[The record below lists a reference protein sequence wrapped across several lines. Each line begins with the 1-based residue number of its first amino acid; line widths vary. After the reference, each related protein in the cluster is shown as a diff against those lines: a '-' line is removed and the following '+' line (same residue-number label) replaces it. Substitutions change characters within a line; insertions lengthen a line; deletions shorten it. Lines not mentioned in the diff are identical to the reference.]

1 MHETDHEGAQPFIQ
15 RNPSERGSVEP
26 RQRRV
31 LLGVSVRTG
40 VVTVRVPVRVV
51 AMCMQVFMKI
61 ERMFA
66 VGADMGVG
74 CADSAPDSSQGKNA
88 KQDQHHADRE
98 FHGQT
103 EPWRDD
109 NPEYDDRRTN
119 GHDRDSVSDAPSG
132 ANQRRT
138 RYAALAADDR
148 RNGDHVIGVGRM
160 PHPEE
165 KAKK

>member
-1 MHETDHEGAQPFIQ
+1 
-15 RNPSERGSVEP
+15 
-26 RQRRV
+26 
-31 LLGVSVRTG
+31 
-40 VVTVRVPVRVV
+40 VRVV
-51 AMCMQVFMKI
+51 AVCMQVFMKI